1 MAFCEHCEAELSG
14 AAGLG
19 ARRWDPRIRKS
30 KRRELLLT
38 IAPGRAA
45 ISPGELGAGEL
56 VTARDEFDF
65 AAAAEE
71 ARRIIPAIAAAGPP
85 PRGADHSPFFL

>member
-19 ARRWDPRIRKS
+19 ARRRDPRIRKS
-30 KRRELLLT
+30 KRRELRARLPYRRVSP
-38 IAPGRAA
+38 AP
-45 ISPGELGAGEL
+45 GEL

-65 AAAAEE
+65 AAAAGPASTQDPSAAIE
-71 ARRIIPAIAAAGPP
+71 APGRP
-85 PRGADHSPFFL
+85 